1 MCLLPICSGVSIDNV
16 MVPPVVEEGENYVI
30 LDCPFTFNY
39 DEEEYLEL
47 KWYFN
52 DSPSPFYQWIPGSDD
67 GTPQVIG
74 DMWKDNMDLN
84 YTKYDDRNS
93 SFHNYLSLTE
103 TKYFEYYISSCN
115 ILSA

>member
-1 MCLLPICSGVSIDNV
+1 MDIIFLLFLLPICSGVSIDNV
-16 MVPPVVEEGENYVI
+16 MVPPVVEEGETYVI

-67 GTPQVIG
+67 NTPQVIG
-74 DMWKDNMDLN
+74 DMWKEKMDLN
-84 YTKYDDRNS
+84 YTKYDDREGKLFS
-93 SFHNYLSLTE
+93 IKIFQ
-103 TKYFEYYISSCN
+103 FQ
-115 ILSA
+115 ILQDF